1 MRILLV
7 LTIAV
12 IFSGV
17 ACSSAGQSKALTP
30 TTLPSPT
37 PSPLQAPRVGK
48 TAPDFT
54 LDTLDGSRKVHL
66 SDFRGRAVLLLFWE
80 STCSACVKELS
91 VVQKFSVQQKV
102 ASKQIVVLAVDIDKV
117 SDFVNVTA
125 LQARLGLTYPIL
137 VDDHF
142 QARSSYQVANVPVT
156 YFIDSQHVIRAIVQ
170 EPLDDTSL
178 HKAVDSVERG

>member
-1 MRILLV
+1 
-7 LTIAV
+7 
-12 IFSGV
+12 
-17 ACSSAGQSKALTP
+17 
-30 TTLPSPT
+30 
-37 PSPLQAPRVGK
+37 
-48 TAPDFT
+48 
-54 LDTLDGSRKVHL
+54 
-66 SDFRGRAVLLLFWE
+66 
-80 STCSACVKELS
+80 
-91 VVQKFSVQQKV
+91 
-102 ASKQIVVLAVDIDKV
+102 VLAVDIDKV